1 MLRERCAALLD
12 ALAAEMPHGT
22 RWTRPDG
29 GLQVWVELPEAVE
42 TRDLL
47 SDAAA
52 AGVLFA
58 PGSQFN
64 HDGRSSN
71 GLRLTF
77 AMAEPEALRAGVSAL
92 AGVVIERLEG
102 KPRINRVHI

>member
-1 MLRERCAALLD
+1 
-12 ALAAEMPHGT
+12 MPDGT

-29 GLQVWVELPEAVE
+29 GLQLWVELPEEIE

-47 SDAAA
+47 SDAAV
-52 AGVLFA
+52 AGVFFA

-77 AMAEPEALRAGVSAL
+77 AMAGPEALRVGVSAL
-92 AGVVIERLEG
+92 ARVIVERLEG
-102 KPRINRVHI
+102 KPRMDRVQI

>member
-1 MLRERCAALLD
+1 
-12 ALAAEMPHGT
+12 
-22 RWTRPDG
+22 
-29 GLQVWVELPEAVE
+29 VWVELPEGVE

-47 SDAAA
+47 SDATA

-71 GLRLTF
+71 SLRLTF
-77 AMAEPEALRAGVSAL
+77 AMAEPETLRAGVSSL
-92 AGVVIERLEG
+92 ARVVAERLEG
-102 KPRINRVHI
+102 EPRINRVQI

>member
-1 MLRERCAALLD
+1 
-12 ALAAEMPHGT
+12 
-22 RWTRPDG
+22 
-29 GLQVWVELPEAVE
+29 VWVELPEGVD

-47 SDAAA
+47 SDADV

-77 AMAEPEALRAGVSAL
+77 AMAEPEALRAGASAL
-92 AGVVIERLEG
+92 ARVVAERLEG
-102 KPRINRVHI
+102 KPRINRVQI